1 MLKLTLDALQLLD
14 AIDRGGSFAAAA
26 KELFRVP
33 STISYSVSKLE
44 DDLGVQVF
52 ERAGPKVLLTIAG
65 RALLKEGRFLLKAA
79 HDLEHK
85 VRRVQA
91 AGRQSFRLV
100 WIYCFRQP

>member
-52 ERAGPKVLLTIAG
+52 ERAGP
-65 RALLKEGRFLLKAA
+65 
-79 HDLEHK
+79 
-85 VRRVQA
+85 
-91 AGRQSFRLV
+91 
-100 WIYCFRQP
+100 